1 MSTTFD
7 TLRYSKRLKE
17 VGFTEEQAEVQAE
30 VFSEAIETQLATKHD
45 LQELKTDL
53 EARIEQLGYKLTIR
67 FGGMLVAGVTV
78 LAVLIRIL

>member
-1 MSTTFD
+1 MSTAFD

-30 VFSEAIETQLATKHD
+30 VFAEAIETQLATKRD

-67 FGGMLVAGVTV
+67 FGGMLVAAVTV

>member
-1 MSTTFD
+1 MSTAFD

-30 VFSEAIETQLATKHD
+30 VFAEAIETQLATKRD
-45 LQELKTDL
+45 LQELKTELKADM
-53 EARIEQLGYKLTIR
+53 EQLGYKLTIR
-67 FGGMLVAGVTV
+67 FGGMLVAAVTV